1 MGLKLMLPEVRGS
14 FLVLGEPEQYQG
26 AGPFRWSATALIPYD
41 SALLQKVRDAL
52 KETAKQK
59 WEKKWE
65 IHYEACIT
73 DPKACCLVDGK
84 RKDYDGYLGHFAL
97 TAHRYQDKGGRPLV
111 MDTDKSPIYKP
122 NNEVYEGKG
131 GRLLGVVVGPMK
143 DVAVITHG
151 PIGCAF
157 YSWGTR
163 RNKAKADAE
172 CDDMNFVPYSLCTDM
187 RPTDIVFG
195 GEKKLEKAIDEVM
208 DIFHPKCIM
217 ICSTCPMT
225 AITPPSATGPSP
237 PGSCRCLPGWRWHR
251 CC

>member
-84 RKDYDGYLGHFAL
+84 RKDYDGYQGHFAL
-97 TAHRYQDKGGRPLV
+97 TAHRYQDKGRPLV

-122 NNEVYEGKG
+122 NNEIYEGKG
-131 GRLLGVVVGPMK
+131 GRLYS
-143 DVAVITHG
+143 
-151 PIGCAF
+151 GCFINMQVEFWAQD
-157 YSWGTR
+157 
-163 RNKAKADAE
+163 NKTGKGLRATLLRSE
-172 CDDMNFVPYSLCTDM
+172 EHTSNSSHL
-187 RPTDIVFG
+187 
-195 GEKKLEKAIDEVM
+195 KLSRM
-208 DIFHPKCIM
+208 
-217 ICSTCPMT
+217 
-225 AITPPSATGPSP
+225 PSSA
-237 PGSCRCLPGWRWHR
+237 
-251 CC
+251 

>member
-26 AGPFRWSATALIPYD
+26 AGPFRWSSTALIPYD
-41 SALLQKVRDAL
+41 SALLQKIRDAL

-84 RKDYDGYLGHFAL
+84 RKDYDGYQGHFAL
-97 TAHRYQDKGGRPLV
+97 TAHRYQDKGRPLV

-131 GRLLGVVVGPMK
+131 GRLYS
-143 DVAVITHG
+143 
-151 PIGCAF
+151 GCFINMQVEFWAQDNKTGKGLRATLA
-157 YSWGTR
+157 WPAAPGT
-163 RNKAKADAE
+163 
-172 CDDMNFVPYSLCTDM
+172 VP
-187 RPTDIVFG
+187 
-195 GEKKLEKAIDEVM
+195 
-208 DIFHPKCIM
+208 
-217 ICSTCPMT
+217 
-225 AITPPSATGPSP
+225 
-237 PGSCRCLPGWRWHR
+237 
-251 CC
+251 